1 MMESLLKPYVC
12 AQAADATHLS
22 LIGGKFTM
30 DPPDRFHRI
39 YSKMY
44 TQGAHLVEKVRYPSK
59 FYLDYDKVSRSFVD
73 SVLIPHLRQ
82 FQSACVVCVPL
93 DSWDGVHVIFSN
105 LVVHDKS
112 HARSL
117 AETFSDQQ
125 PSLVDYDVSVYASG
139 LRMIGSKKKTVARV
153 YMPYMVLDDN
163 GKDVPIEMK
172 ITPDMLRLCSIHLDP
187 NAIGPSIGPP
197 IGPSIG
203 PNVME
208 ELPYNMKKLENGRY
222 YWFTKDKYCANIGRE
237 HKSANRMYEFDPV
250 NKRVRVRCSC
260 KCKETG
266 CQDYR
271 GPWETAPIILYPYME
286 SVDDRPWKQSQRV
299 YRAFDNYAIRDMDS
313 FIENLFG

>member
-1 MMESLLKPYVC
+1 MESLLKPYVC

-22 LIGGKFTM
+22 LIGGKFTI

-44 TQGAHLVEKVRYPSK
+44 IQGAHLVEKVRYPSK

-73 SVLIPHLRQ
+73 SVLIPRLRQ
-82 FQSACVVCVPL
+82 FQGACVVCVPET
-93 DSWDGVHVIFSN
+93 WDGVHVIFSN

-153 YMPYMVLDDN
+153 YMPYMVLDND
-163 GKDVPIEMK
+163 GKDVSIITTS

-187 NAIGPSIGPP
+187 NATDLKRELPIRPP
-197 IGPSIG
+197 IGPR
-203 PNVME
+203 VME

-237 HKSANRMYEFDPV
+237 HRSANRMYEFDPV

-266 CQDYR
+266 CQAYR

-286 SVDDRPWKQSQRV
+286 SVDDRPRKQSQRIH
-299 YRAFDNYAIRDMDS
+299 RAFDNYAICDTDS
-313 FIENLFG
+313 FIENLFGS

>member
-1 MMESLLKPYVC
+1 MESLLKPYVC

-22 LIGGKFTM
+22 LIGGKFTI
-30 DPPDRFHRI
+30 DPPDRFHQI

-44 TQGAHLVEKVRYPSK
+44 VQGAHLVEKVRYPSK

-73 SVLIPHLRQ
+73 SVLIPHLRR
-82 FQSACVVCVPL
+82 FHHGACVVCVP
-93 DSWDGVHVIFSN
+93 DTWDGVHVIFSN

-139 LRMIGSKKKTVARV
+139 LRMIGSKKKTTARV
-153 YMPYMVLDDN
+153 YMPYLVLDND
-163 GKDVPIEMK
+163 GKDVPMDTTSV
-172 ITPDMLRLCSIHLDP
+172 TPALLRLCSIHLDP
-187 NAIGPSIGPP
+187 NSTDLKMA
-197 IGPSIG
+197 
-203 PNVME
+203 PNVSPIVPKPIDA
-208 ELPYNMKKLENGRY
+208 LPYNMKKLENGRY

-271 GPWETAPIILYPYME
+271 GPWETAPIILCPYME
-286 SVDDRPWKQSQRV
+286 SVDDRPRKQSRLV
-299 YRAFDNYAIRDMDS
+299 YRAFDNYDIRDVDA
-313 FIENLFG
+313 FIENIFG